1 MATNND
7 TELDLLNNET
17 PSLLT
22 PATPIQPLPT
32 PTTPVPSSE
41 NTQQPQ

>member
-17 PSLLT
+17 TSLLT
-22 PATPIQPLPT
+22 PATPIQSPPT
-32 PTTPVPSSE
+32 STPSSD